1 MMRNCSCQGNHHNFS
16 FKLKKF
22 SSTFLSD
29 IPSVWI
35 LIFYWWLS
43 LVLWPRPHTV
53 RVPRRTEASARVS
66 NSPMFYVIFRL
77 HSSYNKVK
85 LFKLDCVVFR
95 GQEVVL
101 VSNPVEVLAQLGVD
115 DVLVSAAHS
124 ARLVGHQAHGR
135 PTSEILVLSQQC
147 STRVSLQQSASN

>member
-1 MMRNCSCQGNHHNFS
+1 MRNCSCQGNHHNFS
-16 FKLKKF
+16 FKLKIF
-22 SSTFLSD
+22 FFYFPLWHPLCLDINILLMIISSSMAPTTHCSCPPENWGLCSSFKQS
-29 IPSVWI
+29 
-35 LIFYWWLS
+35 
-43 LVLWPRPHTV
+43 T
-53 RVPRRTEASARVS
+53 
-66 NSPMFYVIFRL
+66 MFYVIFRL